1 MHVVHIKQTL
11 KILRERHFFAK
22 ASKYA
27 CGQHELEYLGHI
39 VMPQEVKVDNHKIA
53 AVVAWPQPT
62 NIYELH
68 GFLGLTRYYRKFV
81 QNYGIIAQPL
91 TNLLKKRAVQM
102 EQGS

>member
-39 VMPQEVKVDNHKIA
+39 VMPQEVKVDNHKIT
-53 AVVAWPQPT
+53 AVVA
-62 NIYELH
+62 
-68 GFLGLTRYYRKFV
+68 
-81 QNYGIIAQPL
+81 
-91 TNLLKKRAVQM
+91 
-102 EQGS
+102 